1 MINWSNLSTQQ
12 KWLSA
17 AVVLAL
23 LALLLFSN
31 YVSRDE
37 LIARLLVLL
46 ISFPVHE
53 LAHAV
58 VADRLGDPTPR
69 YYGRITLNPLRHL
82 DPVGSAMMLLLGF
95 GWATTPVNPGRLRG
109 NQQLSSILVSVAGP
123 LSNLALAA
131 MAGLFIQW
139 VPVDNRTVFIIAAN
153 FVYINVLLFIFNL
166 LPIPPLD
173 GFNILA
179 NLLPAEMR
187 QTLLRIAPYGS
198 ILLLALIILPG
209 NLLGT
214 VIYPPVEALSRLLLG
229 F

>member
-1 MINWSNLSTQQ
+1 MINWANLSTQQ
-12 KWLSA
+12 KVLSA
-17 AVVLAL
+17 AVIIGL

-31 YVSRDE
+31 YVSTED
-37 LIARLLVLL
+37 LIARVMVLL

-69 YYGRITLNPLRHL
+69 YYGRITLNPVRHL
-82 DPVGSAMMLLLGF
+82 DPVGSAMMLLFGF

-109 NQQLSSILVSVAGP
+109 NQQVGSILVSVAGP
-123 LSNLALAA
+123 LSNLALATV
-131 MAGLFIQW
+131 AGIALQLLPIDN
-139 VPVDNRTVFIIAAN
+139 PVVYIILAN
-153 FVYINVLLFIFNL
+153 FVYINVLLFVFNL

-179 NLLPAEMR
+179 NLLPVEMR

-198 ILLLALIILPG
+198 LLLLALIFLPG
-209 NLLGT
+209 NLLGS
-214 VIYPPVEALSRLLLG
+214 VIYPPIDAISSFLLG

>member
-1 MINWSNLSTQQ
+1 M
-12 KWLSA
+12 LSA
-17 AVVLAL
+17 AVILGL
-23 LALLLFSN
+23 LILLLFSN
-31 YVSRDE
+31 YVSTDE
-37 LIARLLVLL
+37 LIARILVLL

-53 LAHAV
+53 LAHAI

-82 DPVGSAMMLLLGF
+82 DPVGSAMMLLFGF

-131 MAGLFIQW
+131 IAGVVVQL
-139 VPVDNRTVFIIAAN
+139 VPIDNRTVYLIAAN
-153 FVYINVLLFIFNL
+153 FVLINVLLFMFNL

-173 GFNILA
+173 GFNILT
-179 NLLPAEMR
+179 NLLPVELR

-198 ILLLALIILPG
+198 LLLLALIVLPG
-209 NLLGT
+209 NILGN
-214 VIYPPVEALSRLLLG
+214 VIMPPVLALSRVLLG
-229 F
+229 V

>member
-1 MINWSNLSTQQ
+1 MINWSNLSSQQ
-12 KWLSA
+12 KILSA
-17 AVVLAL
+17 AVVLGL
-23 LALLLFSN
+23 LILLLFSN
-31 YVSRDE
+31 YVSTDE
-37 LIARLLVLL
+37 LIARVLVLL

-82 DPVGSAMMLLLGF
+82 DPVGSAMMLLFGF

-131 MAGLFIQW
+131 IAGVIVQL
-139 VPVDNRTVFIIAAN
+139 VPIDNRTVYLIAAN
-153 FVYINVLLFIFNL
+153 FVFINVLLFVFNL

-179 NLLPAEMR
+179 NLLPVELR

-198 ILLLALIILPG
+198 LLLLALIVLPG
-209 NLLGT
+209 NILGN
-214 VIYPPVEALSRLLLG
+214 VIMPPVQTLSRVLLG

>member
-1 MINWSNLSTQQ
+1 MINWSNLSSQQ
-12 KWLSA
+12 KILSA
-17 AVVLAL
+17 AVVLGL
-23 LALLLFSN
+23 LILLLFSN
-31 YVSRDE
+31 YVSTDE
-37 LIARLLVLL
+37 LIARVLVLL

-53 LAHAV
+53 LAHAI

-82 DPVGSAMMLLLGF
+82 DPVGSAMMLLFGF

-131 MAGLFIQW
+131 IAGVIVQL
-139 VPVDNRTVFIIAAN
+139 VPIDNRTVYLIAAN
-153 FVYINVLLFIFNL
+153 FVFINVLLFVFNL

-179 NLLPAEMR
+179 NLLPVELR

-198 ILLLALIILPG
+198 LLLLALIVLPG
-209 NLLGT
+209 NILGN
-214 VIYPPVEALSRLLLG
+214 VIMPPVQTLSRVLLG

>member
-1 MINWSNLSTQQ
+1 MINWANLSTQQ
-12 KWLSA
+12 KVLSA
-17 AVVLAL
+17 AVIIGL
-23 LALLLFSN
+23 LAVLLFSD
-31 YVSRDE
+31 YVSTDE
-37 LIARLLVLL
+37 MIARVMVLL

-69 YYGRITLNPLRHL
+69 YYGRITLNPVRHL
-82 DPVGSAMMLLLGF
+82 DPVGSAMMLLFGF

-109 NQQLSSILVSVAGP
+109 NQQVGSILVSVAGP

-131 MAGLFIQW
+131 VAGLILQFLPI
-139 VPVDNRTVFIIAAN
+139 DNRTVWMIAAN
-153 FVYINVLLFIFNL
+153 FVYINVLLFVFNL

-179 NLLPAEMR
+179 NLLPVEMR

-198 ILLLALIILPG
+198 LLLLALIFLPG
-209 NLLGT
+209 NLLGS
-214 VIYPPVEALSRLLLG
+214 VIYPPIETISQFLLG

>member
-1 MINWSNLSTQQ
+1 MINWSNLSSQQ
-12 KWLSA
+12 KILSA
-17 AVVLAL
+17 AVVLGL
-23 LALLLFSN
+23 LILLLFSN
-31 YVSRDE
+31 YVSTDE
-37 LIARLLVLL
+37 LIARVLVLL

-53 LAHAV
+53 LAHAI

-82 DPVGSAMMLLLGF
+82 DPVGSAMMLLFGF

-131 MAGLFIQW
+131 IAGVIVQL
-139 VPVDNRTVFIIAAN
+139 VPIDNRTVYLIAAN
-153 FVYINVLLFIFNL
+153 FVFINVLLFVFNL

-179 NLLPAEMR
+179 NLLPVELR
-187 QTLLRIAPYGS
+187 QTLLKIAPYGS
-198 ILLLALIILPG
+198 LLLLALIVLPG
-209 NLLGT
+209 NILGN
-214 VIYPPVEALSRLLLG
+214 VIMPPVQTLSRVLLG

>member
-1 MINWSNLSTQQ
+1 MINWSNLSSQQ
-12 KWLSA
+12 KILSA
-17 AVVLAL
+17 AVVLGL
-23 LALLLFSN
+23 LILLLFSN
-31 YVSRDE
+31 YVSTDE
-37 LIARLLVLL
+37 LIARVLVLL

-82 DPVGSAMMLLLGF
+82 DPVGSAMMLLFGF
-95 GWATTPVNPGRLRG
+95 GWATTPVNRGRLRG

-131 MAGLFIQW
+131 IAGVIVQL
-139 VPVDNRTVFIIAAN
+139 VPIDNRTVYLIAAN
-153 FVYINVLLFIFNL
+153 FVFINVLLFVFNL

-179 NLLPAEMR
+179 NLLPVELR

-198 ILLLALIILPG
+198 LLLLALIVLPG
-209 NLLGT
+209 NILGN
-214 VIYPPVEALSRLLLG
+214 VIMPPVQTLSRVLLG